1 MRSDRL
7 LQTVEAHTEGL
18 PVRVVTGGAGVFP
31 GATMAERREWFIEN
45 SDDLRTLLMCEPR
58 GHGWLSGAILQPPT
72 RSDADFG
79 VLFIEVTGVLP
90 MCGAGTIAVATVL
103 VETGMVP
110 VTEPVTTV
118 RLDAPIGLITA
129 EVAVRDGKA
138 EAVTIVNVAS
148 YAHALDQTVEVPGI
162 GAVQCDIGFGGNFYA
177 FVSAE
182 APDSGGVGIPF
193 ERNRSEEFIA
203 AGREIMAAVN
213 EQLSPVHPETGYS
226 GCEHVVFLAPG
237 SGTSSDSGTTSARV
251 SSEHTGPVPDARHVL
266 INHPGWLDRSPGGT
280 GTSALMAIRHARG
293 QLGLNTDF
301 VNESFIGTSFTG
313 RLVEETTVG
322 DHAAVI
328 PTITGRAWLTATSQF
343 MLDPSDPFPAGFT
356 L

>member
-1 MRSDRL
+1 MRSNRL

-72 RSDADFG
+72 RDDADWG

-129 EVAVRDGKA
+129 EVVVRDGKA

-148 YAHALDQTVEVPGI
+148 YAHTLDQTVEVPGF
-162 GAVQCDIGFGGNFYA
+162 GAVACDIGFGGNFYA

-182 APDSGGVGIPF
+182 EVGIPF

-213 EQLSPVHPETGYS
+213 EQIEPVHPDSGFR
-226 GCEHVVFLAPG
+226 GCEHVVFLAP
-237 SGTSSDSGTTSARV
+237 DSGAS
-251 SSEHTGPVPDARHVL
+251 DARHVL

-280 GTSALMAIRHARG
+280 GTSALMAVRHARG

-322 DHAAVI
+322 EHTAVI
-328 PTITGRAWLTATSQF
+328 PTITGRSWLTATSQF